1 MFGFGYDELHDD
13 YKIVGIDR
21 YLGHDGLRHAKA
33 KIFSVNS
40 DSWTSVDNFQEGVV
54 FIRSKGMF
62 VNGKL
67 YWTNNSTTRRLRCYN
82 SWGIVSINLADE
94 KWEKVEKPCYGE
106 GDFGFTLCLGVLGSD
121 LSLFCNNWSGRV
133 YVLVMKDNG
142 VKESWTRIIN
152 INRPDNYV
160 ANLLFPFFC
169 KSNEGEIL
177 LDCGSFFTIYNP
189 KDDLIIYQKV
199 INCDAFHE
207 ANIYVESLIW
217 PYSKDGARDA
227 ATTKAHMKKIM

>member
-133 YVLVMKDNG
+133 DLWVMKDDG
-142 VKESWTRIIN
+142 VKESWTRIVN
-152 INRPDNYV
+152 IKRPDNYIV
-160 ANLLFPFFC
+160 HLFFPFFC

-177 LDCGSFFTIYNP
+177 FDCGSFFLIYNP
-189 KDDLIIYQKV
+189 KDDLIKYREV
-199 INCDAFHE
+199 TNCDAFRE

-217 PYSKDGARDA
+217 PYSKYGAKDA
-227 ATTKAHMKKIM
+227 ATRKAHMEKIM